1 MSTIDKCCEITKELE
16 DVFQE
21 IRKVNGKPFEKKKE
35 PSTISE
41 QDKKKILKLFN
52 YDKWEGYVKWID
64 EKLEESG

>member
-21 IRKVNGKPFEKKKE
+21 IRKVNGKSFEKKKE